1 MPKVDGSIIIRR
13 PAHDVFTYATS
24 AESHLR
30 WVPGIR
36 DAAFLDNEPL
46 HPGSRW
52 RVTVAF
58 GGVNLDTVNEVVD
71 LVPDRRFAWRSVGG
85 VVRSSGSYS
94 FTPLGQSATR
104 FDYEFVSED
113 RLAALVGGFAM
124 PVALRL
130 LRREIRGR
138 LQGIKT
144 SLEAGEVVPGLTP

>member
-13 PAHDVFTYATS
+13 PAHDVYAYATS

-36 DAAFLDNEPL
+36 DAAFLDDEPL

-58 GGVNLDTVNEVVD
+58 GGINVDAVNEVVD
-71 LVPDRRFAWRSVGG
+71 LVPDRHFAWRSVGG

-94 FTPLGQSATR
+94 FTPLGPNATR
-104 FDYEFVSED
+104 FDYEFLSED
-113 RLAALVGGFAM
+113 RLAALVGGFAL
-124 PVALRL
+124 PLAVRL
-130 LRREIRGR
+130 LRKEIRAR
-138 LQGIKT
+138 LQGIKA
-144 SLEAGEVVPGLTP
+144 SLEAGEVAVV